1 MFCVR
6 ATLSLYRQTLSTLT
20 SNLMAQRIPLIQ
32 TCPLATNEPS
42 GVINR
47 VNSGLKDVQFNGK
60 VLLVFANNMIDCKLQ
75 ELNSLVDLLKLKVNF
90 SHETFSQNG
99 AYLLTEMESR
109 ETAYEL
115 SHRSIS
121 IRHLT
126 EVWYVAESYEDLIA
140 NINSH
145 LNTSL
150 KSFLAKDT
158 FSFSIRV
165 SAFAKKLTRE
175 YINDVIEKLEVLQIA
190 GRVCLTNPDLTIQ
203 VVEDY
208 GDAPN
213 LAPAKPNRIYIGSLI
228 AEGQRKLLTHYS
240 LDKRYYIGNTSMDPE
255 ICFLMGN
262 LAKVKPGDLV
272 IDPFVGT
279 GSVLIS
285 CAHLGAYI
293 MGTDIDRRILHGW
306 SKSTRSG
313 QMKRFP
319 DECLKR
325 SMQQY
330 GLDGLYVDLLAAD
343 AGECVRTI
351 DSVIV
356 RFIVLLVDIK

>member
-1 MFCVR
+1 MFFVR
-6 ATLSLYRQTLSTLT
+6 ATLSLYRQTFSSLT
-20 SNLMAQRIPLIQ
+20 SNLMAQRFPLIQ
-32 TCPLATNEPS
+32 TCPLASRETPGIRPFDSEW
-42 GVINR
+42 
-47 VNSGLKDVQFNGK
+47 KDVQFSGK
-60 VLLVFANNMIDCKLQ
+60 VLLVFAQNMIDCKLQ
-75 ELNSLVDLLKLKVNF
+75 ELDALVDLLKLKINF
-90 SHETFSQNG
+90 DHDTFSKDG

-109 ETAYEL
+109 ETAREL

-126 EVWYVAESYEDLIA
+126 EVWYVAESYEDLIM

-145 LNTSL
+145 LNSSL
-150 KSFLAKDT
+150 KSFFARDT
-158 FSFSIRV
+158 YSYAIRV

-175 YINDVIEKLEVLQIA
+175 YLADVIERLEVLA
-190 GRVCLTNPDLTIQ
+190 LRGTVCLTDPDLTIQ

-208 GDAPN
+208 GDDPK
-213 LAPAKPNRIYIGSLI
+213 LAPTKPKRIYIGSLI
-228 AEGQRKLLTHYS
+228 AEGQRKLITHYA
-240 LDKRYYIGNTSMDPE
+240 LEKRYYIGNTSLDPE

-262 LAKVKPGDLV
+262 IAKVKRGDLV

-279 GSVLIS
+279 GSVLVS

-293 MGTDIDRRILHGW
+293 IGTDIDRRILHGW

-319 DECLKR
+319 DECLRR

-343 AGECVRTI
+343 AGELYTQVY
-351 DSVIV
+351 SVNNNTVQIG
-356 RFIVLLVDIK
+356 